1 MLVEL
6 VDAVQMT
13 DLDIQILIADN
24 GLGEPTLGALREL
37 GAAIVPMGTNR
48 GFAAAVNRA
57 VARAEGEVL
66 ALLNDD
72 LVPRAG
78 FLSALVE
85 PVANGAVMAAGVL
98 LQYDRTHLIESAGVE
113 VDTTFG
119 AHDYLRDEPVE
130 ILERPLPPPLS
141 PCGAAAAYRL
151 DAFRSVGGFD
161 EGFFAYFEDLD
172 LTLRLR
178 AEGGSCALAPTARA
192 VHLGLRRSVTDRSKG
207 CPRWFQPRLSAPE
220 VRPDR
225 RFGKGWPY
233 SRRGSSC
240 VSRPRL
246 ATSIVRPCP
255 RKGARLARLS
265 RTEAAAGQRLG
276 RRQPAHGNLAAL
288 LSRELRTSVAHRA
301 IHRRGKRVTNRQR
314 AGHEIRPPRR
324 TRRNSVHESE

>member
-6 VDAVQMT
+6 IDAVQMT

-37 GAAIVPMGTNR
+37 GAAIVPMGSNR

-66 ALLNDD
+66 AVLNDD

-85 PVANGAVMAAGVL
+85 PVANGAAMAAGVL
-98 LQYDRTHLIESAGVE
+98 LQYDRPHLIESAGVE

-151 DAFRSVGGFD
+151 DAFRWVGGFD

-178 AEGGSCALAPTARA
+178 AEGGSCALAPAARA
-192 VHLGLRRSVTDRSKG
+192 VHLGSATLGYRSVEKAVHAGFSRGYLLRKYGLIDASAKG
-207 CPRWFQPRLSAPE
+207 
-220 VRPDR
+220 
-225 RFGKGWPY
+225 G
-233 SRRGSSC
+233 
-240 VSRPRL
+240 L
-246 ATSIVRPCP
+246 A
-255 RKGARLARLS
+255 LAE
-265 RTEAAAGQRLG
+265 EAAASVVLAWRHRSLAPARARVLG
-276 RRQPAHGNLAAL
+276 WRACSARRPRPSNDSVAV
-288 LSRELRTSVAHRA
+288 SLRTGIWRRYSRA
-301 IHRRGKRVTNRQR
+301 SY
-314 AGHEIRPPRR
+314 ARP
-324 TRRNSVHESE
+324 